1 MHERSP
7 SEIARETL
15 KQLAVRKL
23 TPTPENYQA
32 LYDEIG
38 GTLSSGPFPDA
49 ALRRIA
55 QALPGQTP
63 VQKRLLTQ
71 FSAAVEQRSWSELQR
86 ALHGYAQL
94 GLGAAA
100 ADAEPPE
107 PAAPALPAE
116 WLEQTARLVE
126 YILPALPADDARL
139 HESAAQVLQA
149 LRHPTPDT
157 AALPAMLGNLAFRLS
172 FAAEEQAAVQ
182 RTLLASLQL
191 VFQNIGELSSD
202 DRWLRGQAE
211 ALREAATPPLS
222 LRRLD
227 ELQVRLKDVIF
238 KQSEAKAR
246 QLDAQEQMKQ
256 MLASFIERLSQ
267 MSENSGIY
275 HDMVE
280 GCAQRLGAATS
291 LEEIA
296 PVLQEVIAATRAMA
310 LDSRVHRDEL
320 QALQERT
327 TATQAEIARLQQ
339 ELVQAS
345 AQARHDP
352 LTGALNRKGLDEA
365 MERELAR
372 ARRASTPLCLGMLDI
387 DNFKKIND
395 HHGHDSGDAALLHL
409 ANVAR
414 AALRAQDSLARYGGE
429 EFVVLMPDTAPTV
442 AVEVLQRLQRELTKH
457 FFLANNEKV
466 LITFSAGVSALAGE
480 EDLADAL
487 RRADQ
492 AMYLAKRAGKNRV
505 MLG

>member
-1 MHERSP
+1 MPERSP

-15 KQLAVRKL
+15 KQLAIRKL
-23 TPTPENYQA
+23 APSPENYQA
-32 LYDEIG
+32 LYDEIA
-38 GTLSSGPFPDA
+38 GTPSAGPFPDA

-63 VQKRLLTQ
+63 VQKRLLAQ
-71 FSAAVEQRSWSELQR
+71 FSAAVEQRSWSDLQR
-86 ALHGYAQL
+86 TLFAYAQL
-94 GLGAAA
+94 GLGTAA
-100 ADAEPPE
+100 ADAAPPE
-107 PAAPALPAE
+107 PAAPALPPE

-126 YILPALPADDARL
+126 NILPALSADDARL
-139 HESAAQVLQA
+139 QENAAQLLQA
-149 LRHPTPDT
+149 LRQPAPDT
-157 AALPAMLGNLAFRLS
+157 AALQSMLGNLAFRLS
-172 FAAEEQAAVQ
+172 FAAEDQAAVQ
-182 RTLLASLQL
+182 RALLESLQL

-202 DRWLRGQAE
+202 DRWLRGQAD

-227 ELQVRLKDVIF
+227 ELQRRLKDVIF

-246 QLDAQEQMKQ
+246 SLDAQEQMKQ
-256 MLASFIERLSQ
+256 MLASFIARLSQ
-267 MSENSGIY
+267 MAETSGVY
-275 HDMVE
+275 HGMVE
-280 GCAQRLGAATS
+280 RCADRLGAAAS

-320 QALQERT
+320 QTLQERT
-327 TATQAEIARLQQ
+327 AATQAEIVRLQQ

-372 ARRASTPLCLGMLDI
+372 ARRGGTPLCLGLLDI

-395 HHGHDSGDAALLHL
+395 RLGHDSGDAALVHL
-409 ANVAR
+409 ADVAR

-429 EFVVLMPDTAPTV
+429 EFVVVMPDTIPTA
-442 AVEVLQRLQRELTKH
+442 AVEVLQRLQRELTKR

-466 LITFSAGVSALAGE
+466 LITFSAGVSSLSVA
-480 EDLADAL
+480 EDSADAL